1 MTPKTIRKKHIP
13 QRTCIGCR
21 EVLSKRSLV
30 RIVRSSTGIMIDS
43 TGKIAGRG
51 AYLHNQR
58 SCWEKGLNGALS
70 SALKTEITF
79 EEQDRLKAF
88 MFSLPEED

>member
-1 MTPKTIRKKHIP
+1 
-13 QRTCIGCR
+13 
-21 EVLSKRSLV
+21 
-30 RIVRSSTGIMIDS
+30 MIDS